1 MELTYINTS
10 YDYGEAIGHCRRIPF
25 VTLMFEYVDE
35 AGAHWNADAFING
48 VTSQTTGTHVYSY
61 DAE

>member
-1 MELTYINTS
+1 
-10 YDYGEAIGHCRRIPF
+10 
-25 VTLMFEYVDE
+25 MFEYIDE

-61 DAE
+61 DANDALHQAGCI